1 MRPRLPLLLP
11 VLVALGAPAHA
22 AKAPNIDPAVRT
34 EERASRDA
42 ALVIGNEGY
51 LALPQAVWAQDDA
64 RSFRGW
70 AESTRGISPRRIEF
84 AVDADAETITKLA
97 KRASWRVKKRG
108 TLWVYYAGH
117 GTVDDAGR
125 RLLLPVGADAGGL
138 QSQGIGLD
146 ELVAALRKTRRA
158 DRVVVILDA
167 GFGNVARDGLD
178 LVPGRETAA
187 PAPFP
192 TDDERV
198 AYWAA
203 DDTQGASQPFEPAKH
218 GLFTW
223 TAMGALRGWAD
234 GELDGRPDGRVTLG
248 EAQLYA
254 LRVGRQLGRDVS
266 PWRDPRSAQGSW
278 SLAQGDHL
286 EAGPDDTLL
295 DALSKA
301 DVRRRMDAAEGQVR
315 ADATLFWEDTL
326 AQAREA
332 GPEGRAV
339 VEAFVGEFGASS
351 ASISWAVS
359 VPEVREARR
368 ILATWD
374 ETGGLARASGAAAAP
389 GAAVV
394 EDEPCEDSM
403 ALESPAMLG
412 QLSAGQRRCLDGRI
426 AAERLQTTKDKL
438 SRLLLVN
445 AQAAG
450 DRSEWERL
458 MVRHLE
464 DIDRSDPDLC
474 FSYAIHLHKSGDL
487 DAAEEAVR
495 WADVALENK
504 QRWEGD
510 AHVKRV
516 YGLLRLRAEAGNRLW
531 IDAEKR
537 YQKEPTGDNDADV
550 RDYRGLA
557 KDTSREWLDYAR
569 AAGQP
574 TDTPYK
580 LCMSAAGTREFC
592 MPAR

>member
-1 MRPRLPLLLP
+1 MRPRPLRLLLC
-11 VLVALGAPAHA
+11 LALSSSPALA
-22 AKAPNIDPAVRT
+22 AKAPNVDPAVRT
-34 EERASRDA
+34 EERAGRDA

-51 LALPQAVWAQDDA
+51 QALPQAVWAQDDA

-70 AESTRGISPRRIEF
+70 AEATRGISPRRIQF
-84 AVDADAETITKLA
+84 AVDADAATLTKLA
-97 KRASWRVKKRG
+97 KRSSWRVRKRG

-125 RLLLPVGADAGGL
+125 RLLLPVDADAGNL
-138 QSQGIGLD
+138 QSRAIALD
-146 ELVAALRKTRRA
+146 ELVATLRKTKRA
-158 DRVVVILDA
+158 DRIVVVLDA

-178 LVPGRETAA
+178 LVPGREVAE
-187 PAPFP
+187 PGPFP

-198 AYWAA
+198 AYWSA
-203 DDTQGASQPFEPAKH
+203 DAGLGASQPFGPAKH

-234 GELDGRPDGRVTLG
+234 GELDGRPDGRVTLA
-248 EAQLYA
+248 EAQLYS
-254 LRVGRQLGRDVS
+254 LRVGRQLGRDVD

-278 SLAQGDHL
+278 SIAQGGHL

-295 DALSKA
+295 DTLGQE
-301 DVRRRMDAAEGQVR
+301 DVRRRMDAAEQQLR
-315 ADATLFWEDTL
+315 ADAALFWEDTL

-332 GPEGRAV
+332 GADGKDV
-339 VEAFVGEFGASS
+339 VQAFVDDFGASS
-351 ASISWAVS
+351 ATISWAVS

-368 ILATWD
+368 ILATWE
-374 ETGGLARASGAAAAP
+374 ETGGLGSAAAASAP
-389 GAAVV
+389 GQSVV
-394 EDEPCEDSM
+394 EDEPCDDVM

-412 QLSAGQRRCLDGRI
+412 ELSEGQRRCLDERI
-426 AAERLQTTKDKL
+426 GSERLQTTKDTL

-450 DRSEWERL
+450 DRGEWERL

-474 FSYAIHLHKSGDL
+474 FSYAIHLHKTKDL
-487 DAAEEAVR
+487 DNAEEAVR
-495 WADVALENK
+495 WAEVALENK
-504 QRWEGD
+504 QRWEGEI
-510 AHVKRV
+510 HVKRV

-531 IDAEKR
+531 LDAEKR
-537 YQKEPTGDNDADV
+537 YQRDPSGDNDADV

-557 KDTSREWLDYAR
+557 KDTAREWLDYAR

-592 MPAR
+592 MPPR

>member
-1 MRPRLPLLLP
+1 MRLRLPHLLLGSC
-11 VLVALGAPAHA
+11 LAGAPALA
-22 AKAPNIDPAVRT
+22 AKAPNVDPAVRT
-34 EERASRDA
+34 DERASRDA

-51 LALPQAVWAQDDA
+51 QALPQAVWAQDDA

-70 AESTRGISPRRIEF
+70 AEATRGISPRRIQF
-84 AVDADAETITKLA
+84 AADADASSIRKLA
-97 KRASWRVKKRG
+97 KRSSWRVRKRG

-117 GTVDDAGR
+117 GTVDDAGN
-125 RLLLPVGADAGGL
+125 RLLLPVDADAGNL
-138 QSQGIGLD
+138 QSRAIPVD
-146 ELVAALRKTRRA
+146 ELVATLRKTKRA
-158 DRVVVILDA
+158 DRVVFVLDA

-178 LVPGRETAA
+178 LVPGREVVEPGA
-187 PAPFP
+187 FP

-198 AYWAA
+198 AYWSA
-203 DDTQGASQPFEPAKH
+203 DTGLGASQAFEPAKH

-223 TAMGALRGWAD
+223 AVMGALRGWAD
-234 GELDGRPDGRVTLG
+234 GELDGRPDGRVTLA

-254 LRVGRQLGRDVS
+254 LRVGRQLGRDVD
-266 PWRDPRSAQGSW
+266 PWRDPRASQGSW
-278 SLAQGDHL
+278 SLALGDHL
-286 EAGPDDTLL
+286 EAGPDDALL
-295 DALSKA
+295 DALGKE
-301 DVRRRMDAAEGQVR
+301 DVRRRMDAAEQQVR
-315 ADATLFWEDTL
+315 ADAALFWEDTL

-339 VEAFVGEFGASS
+339 VEAFVGDFGGSS

-368 ILATWD
+368 ILATWE
-374 ETGGLARASGAAAAP
+374 ETGGLAGATGAATAP
-389 GAAVV
+389 GADIVD
-394 EDEPCEDSM
+394 DEPCDDTM

-412 QLSAGQRRCLDGRI
+412 ELSAGQTRCLDARI
-426 AAERLQTTKDKL
+426 GEERLQTTKDSL

-445 AQAAG
+445 AKAAG
-450 DRSEWERL
+450 DRAGWERL

-474 FSYAIHLHKSGDL
+474 FSYAIHLHKTRDL
-487 DAAEEAVR
+487 DNAEEAVR

-504 QRWEGD
+504 QRWEGE

-531 IDAEKR
+531 VDAEAR

-557 KDTSREWLDYAR
+557 KDTAREWLDYAR
-569 AAGQP
+569 AAGQS
-574 TDTPYK
+574 TDTPYA
-580 LCMSAAGTREFC
+580 LCMSAAGTAEFC